1 SEADQQVR
9 AELNDIANVA
19 AGRLFVLVNKFDQQ
33 DRNSDNAE
41 TVKQSVPAMLK
52 HDVLNSERVYP
63 VSSRHAYLAN
73 RARSVISQA
82 GTLSGQEDWVKDFA
96 KLAFGLSWEE
106 EDLTS
111 LDDVR
116 RNADKIWRRSL
127 FDKLITEV
135 IQAAH
140 TKAAALAVDSAAA
153 KLVQNAENAN
163 EYLSVR
169 HQGLLT
175 SIQALQ
181 NQINGLLSDIDNIA
195 TCQKEVD
202 AEVKRAMKGITR
214 ETDALLEQ
222 AEKTLSKDL
231 NEYFKNGKRQEKEA
245 FGIDQPKEST
255 SLTIFGTFFKTL
267 TGTTQPR

>member
-1 SEADQQVR
+1 
-9 AELNDIANVA
+9 
-19 AGRLFVLVNKFDQQ
+19 
-33 DRNSDNAE
+33 
-41 TVKQSVPAMLK
+41 M
-52 HDVLNSERVYP
+52 
-63 VSSRHAYLAN
+63 
-73 RARSVISQA
+73 
-82 GTLSGQEDWVKDFA
+82 
-96 KLAFGLSWEE
+96 
-106 EDLTS
+106 
-111 LDDVR
+111 
-116 RNADKIWRRSL
+116 
-127 FDKLITEV
+127 
-135 IQAAH
+135 
-140 TKAAALAVDSAAA
+140 AVDSAAA

-267 TGTTQPR
+267 TGTTQPRERDFDPNNPEMKFARVLMPKDSSSKSKTPSLVCWQRPKKKLKPTLTEIVVASKKASMATRSRLWKKSPIKSILVLKTMALRSIFASLK